1 MRRPGYL
8 RATTALPPPNAML
21 MDTPPPLRILVV
33 DDDELLAMQ
42 IAMLVEQLGYAVL
55 GPAYSAEQALALMQ
69 AEADTPPDAAL
80 LNIGLPGALDGIAL
94 AARLTAHR
102 PLPLIFLTSYT
113 DHATFERARAVGP
126 FAFLIKPADQLAVQ
140 RALELAL
147 MQFAAHARPAH
158 EGAAEAE
165 ADDDEG
171 PLAPTSWSHELL
183 VRDAFFIKDGTRL
196 VKVPRRLVSFI
207 QSEGNY
213 TMLYTTD
220 GRRFALRQPLREL
233 ARSLAPLFVQVH
245 RRWLVNA
252 ECVEQVDPG
261 RSVLR
266 VDDRELPLGK
276 RYRDELLARLTTL
289 S

>member
-1 MRRPGYL
+1 MLTNPI
-8 RATTALPPPNAML
+8 TALRVL
-21 MDTPPPLRILVV
+21 GV

-42 IAMLVEQLGYAVL
+42 VAMLVEQLGYAEL
-55 GPAYSAEQALALMQ
+55 GPAYSAEQALALLQ
-69 AEADTPPDAAL
+69 AEADTPPDAAIL
-80 LNIGLPGALDGIAL
+80 DIGLPGELDGIAL
-94 AARLTAHR
+94 AARLTALR
-102 PLPLIFLTSYT
+102 PLPLIFLTSYP

-147 MQFAAHARPAH
+147 MQFAGHARPAD
-158 EGAAEAE
+158 ERAAEAE
-165 ADDDEG
+165 AADDEG
-171 PLAPTSWSHELL
+171 PLPPGPWSRELL

-213 TMLYTTD
+213 TMLHTTD

-233 ARSLAPLFVQVH
+233 ARSLAPHFVQVH
-245 RRWLVNA
+245 RSWLVNV
-252 ECVEQVDPG
+252 ECVEQIDPG

-276 RYRDELLARLTTL
+276 RYRDELLARLATL